1 MLKLVKL
8 MWTIQLFFEFKTFCQ
23 RVVVVGVASSS
34 LRVLSG
40 VLQGLV
46 LGLVL
51 FLIYVDWWYWL
62 GIKALN
68 NSTFLRTKALL
79 YSKIESQQDR
89 VNFQAHLLLLEYWGT
104 HSKMTFNVAKC
115 QLLIF
120 PPNGSISPS
129 YLV

>member
-79 YSKIESQQDR
+79 YREIESQQDR
-89 VNFQAHLLLLEYWGT
+89 LNFQAHLLQLEILGYTIKNNFQRG
-104 HSKMTFNVAKC
+104 
-115 QLLIF
+115 
-120 PPNGSISPS
+120 
-129 YLV
+129 

>member
-23 RVVVVGVASSS
+23 RVVVDGVASSS

-51 FLIYVDWWYWL
+51 FLIYVDWCF
-62 GIKALN
+62 KALN

-79 YSKIESQQDR
+79 YREIESQQDR
-89 VNFQAHLLLLEYWGT
+89 LNFQAHLLQLEILGYTIKNNFQRG
-104 HSKMTFNVAKC
+104 
-115 QLLIF
+115 
-120 PPNGSISPS
+120 
-129 YLV
+129 